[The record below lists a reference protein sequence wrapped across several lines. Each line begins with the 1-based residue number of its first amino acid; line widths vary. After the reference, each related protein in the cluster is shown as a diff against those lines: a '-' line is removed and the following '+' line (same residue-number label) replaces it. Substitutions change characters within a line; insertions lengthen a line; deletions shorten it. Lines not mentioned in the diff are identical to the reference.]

1 VGKKGEKAMLTVK
14 RVGLMGGAGLVLLV
28 ASLPVRAHTYSDQGA
43 AILIWPKVV
52 VKDGPEIFMDTM
64 IQMSSVNPGEETTA
78 HCIYVNANNHCTN
91 TGKVCSSSLE
101 CIDGESIGSCLA
113 GWIETNF
120 DVVLTAEQPIAW
132 SASEGLGGA
141 SFEELPLEQG
151 YLPCPG
157 IRFGNP
163 HPCPQFPIPG
173 VSPGDQ
179 SNAGTMV
186 PAVAEAPFIGELK
199 CIQADEQ
206 TRRPFGPCGGQGQE
220 ACPADFL
227 TGTAY
232 IQRYEDVEN
241 DLGSLDVAQY
251 NAVGLKSTSRND
263 GNGVLQIGGNPNSA
277 EYEPCPRQL
286 VFDHLFDGALDPID
300 AQGRSETELTLVP
313 CTQDLRTQIVTP
325 VNALFLIYN
334 EFEQRYSTT
343 KQVRCLLDSPISRID
358 TSQPTRS
365 VFHAAVTGTIA
376 GQTFIDSVGGGLVGV
391 ALLKYQRSVFAAGA
405 EDEVEEGEAEEG
417 RVSQSRFGSAAY
429 SLAGLNERSDDPGTP
444 EVESEGDQITI
455 P

>member
-1 VGKKGEKAMLTVK
+1 MLTVK
-14 RVGLMGGAGLVLLV
+14 RVGLMGASGLVLLV

-43 AILIWPKVV
+43 AVLIWPKVV
-52 VKDGPEIFMDTM
+52 VKDGPVVYMDTM
-64 IQMSSVNPGEETTA
+64 IQMSSTNPSEEVTA
-78 HCIYVNANNHCTN
+78 HCVYVNANNHCTN
-91 TGKVCSSSLE
+91 TGKVCANSLE
-101 CIDGESIGSCLA
+101 CIDGDSIGSCLA
-113 GWIETNF
+113 GWNETNF
-120 DVVLTAEQPIAW
+120 DVVLTAQQPIAW
-132 SASEGLGGA
+132 SASRGLAGA
-141 SFEELPLEQG
+141 SFDDLPLEAG

-173 VSPGDQ
+173 VKVGDQ

-186 PAVAEAPFIGELK
+186 PSVAEAPFIGELK

-220 ACPADFL
+220 QCPADSL

-232 IQRYEDVEN
+232 IQRYEELDN
-241 DLGSLDVAQY
+241 GGPPGTLDVAQY
-251 NAVGLKSTSRND
+251 NAVGLKSTGRND
-263 GNGVLQIGGNPNSA
+263 GNGILQIGGNPNTA
-277 EYEPCPRQL
+277 EYSPCPKQL

-313 CTQDLRTQIVTP
+313 CSQDLRTQIVTP
-325 VNALFLIYN
+325 VNALFLVYN

-376 GQTFIDSVGGGLVGV
+376 GQTFIDSVGGGLIGV
-391 ALLKYQRSVFAAGA
+391 AVLKYQRPVTTAQGADGA
-405 EDEVEEGEAEEG
+405 EE
-417 RVSQSRFGSAAY
+417 SRSSASPFGSAAY
-429 SLAGLNERSDDPGTP
+429 SLAGMNERIDDPATGA
-444 EVESEGDQITI
+444 VESEGDRIVI